1 MLTVLQDLFCVAFV
15 VVDQKFGSVEVTVRI
30 PKASI
35 LDCRISINGFILEI
49 DWITG
54 RGIIKV
60 TSISKIKKIIA
71 IR

>member
-1 MLTVLQDLFCVAFV
+1 
-15 VVDQKFGSVEVTVRI
+15 VEVTVRI

-60 TSISKIKKIIA
+60 ISISKIKKIIA